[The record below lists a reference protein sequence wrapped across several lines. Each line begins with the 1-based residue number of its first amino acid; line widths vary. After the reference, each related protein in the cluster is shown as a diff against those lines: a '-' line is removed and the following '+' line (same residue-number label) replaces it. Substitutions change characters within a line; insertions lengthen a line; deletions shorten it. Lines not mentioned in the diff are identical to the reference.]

1 MEVVYLKNIYFERAM
16 TDFIVSVAIFQGD
29 AVAANFAIKTKKLS
43 QEEHG
48 EFQKVIVYF
57 CY

>member
-1 MEVVYLKNIYFERAM
+1 M

-29 AVAANFAIKTKKLS
+29 AVAANFAIKTKEFS

>member
-1 MEVVYLKNIYFERAM
+1 M

-29 AVAANFAIKTKKLS
+29 AVAVNFAIKNRELS

>member
-29 AVAANFAIKTKKLS
+29 AVAANFAIKTKEFS